1 MKPTAQNHDYTIFF
15 CSDKLHTYN
24 LCRRSGLVL
33 DPLYI
38 FRTPDISQ
46 TLHDCPIYKYPS
58 RYWEF
63 FFATLCIFSDTCSF
77 LSTNQEIQWQ

>member
-1 MKPTAQNHDYTIFF
+1 MKPTAQNHDYTFF
-15 CSDKLHTYN
+15 LLRQATYN

-63 FFATLCIFSDTCSF
+63 FLPLYVYFQIHVHS
-77 LSTNQEIQWQ
+77 

>member
-15 CSDKLHTYN
+15 LLRQATYN

-77 LSTNQEIQWQ
+77 LSTNQEIQW